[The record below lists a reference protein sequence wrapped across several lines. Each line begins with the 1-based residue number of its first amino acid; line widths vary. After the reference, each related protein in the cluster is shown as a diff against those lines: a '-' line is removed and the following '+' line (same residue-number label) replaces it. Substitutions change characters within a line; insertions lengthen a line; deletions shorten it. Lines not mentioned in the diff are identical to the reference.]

1 MSKDKKPFFKF
12 PINLD
17 VDIQDKDIKVRK
29 ILEFVPGSIKPN
41 DAQVVI
47 VPKWDGLRKTA
58 FVVLNIDG
66 KEISVTQLKESSE
79 EESTEEVKSL

>member
-1 MSKDKKPFFKF
+1 MSKDKKSFFKF

-79 EESTEEVKSL
+79 EE

>member
-12 PINLD
+12 PVNFD

-29 ILEFVPGSIKPN
+29 ILEFVPGSIKPG

-47 VPKWDGLRKTA
+47 VPKWNGLRKTA

-79 EESTEEVKSL
+79 EE

>member
-1 MSKDKKPFFKF
+1 MSKDKKPFFKL

-29 ILEFVPGSIKPN
+29 ILEFVPHTIKPN

-47 VPKWDGLRKTA
+47 VPKWNGLRKTA

-79 EESTEEVKSL
+79 KE